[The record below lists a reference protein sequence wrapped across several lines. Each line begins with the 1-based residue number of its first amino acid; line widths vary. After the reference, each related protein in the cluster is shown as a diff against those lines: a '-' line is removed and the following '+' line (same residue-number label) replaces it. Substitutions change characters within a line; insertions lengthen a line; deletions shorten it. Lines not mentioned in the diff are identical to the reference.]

1 MAILIDDFII
11 NTEDIQ
17 ANLTRIV
24 GQIFRLLP
32 TREEGV
38 DWIKPLDTI
47 ILELTGMASF
57 FTDQTKFFAL
67 LCKLNGLKEL
77 GEEVD
82 FMLFRRTIFEA
93 CGLTNEIKE
102 SVGLCQ

>member
-1 MAILIDDFII
+1 MAVLVDDFII

-17 ANLTRIV
+17 SNLTRIV

-32 TREEGV
+32 TREEGL
-38 DWIKPLDTI
+38 DWLKPLDTI
-47 ILELTGMASF
+47 ILELTGMAAF
-57 FTDQTKFFAL
+57 FPNQTKFFSL

-77 GEEVD
+77 GEDAD
-82 FMLFRRTIFEA
+82 FMLFRRTIFET

-102 SVGLCQ
+102 SLEICQ

>member
-1 MAILIDDFII
+1 MAILKDDFII

-17 ANLTRIV
+17 INLSRIV

-32 TREEGV
+32 TREENI

-47 ILELTGMASF
+47 ILELTGMAAF
-57 FTDQTKFFAL
+57 FPDQTKFFTL

-77 GEEVD
+77 GEDVD

-102 SVGLCQ
+102 SVALCQ

>member
-1 MAILIDDFII
+1 MAVLVDDFII
-11 NTEDIQ
+11 NTEDIC

-47 ILELTGMASF
+47 ILELTGMAAF
-57 FTDQTKFFAL
+57 FPDQTKFFAL

-93 CGLTNEIKE
+93 
-102 SVGLCQ
+102 

>member
-1 MAILIDDFII
+1 MAILKDDFVI

-17 ANLTRIV
+17 INLSRIV

-32 TREEGV
+32 TREENI

-47 ILELTGMASF
+47 ILELIGMATF
-57 FTDQTKFFAL
+57 FSDQTKFFTL
-67 LCKLNGLKEL
+67 LCKLKGLKEL
-77 GEEVD
+77 GEETD